1 MRPGLILL
9 ALVAVAFPAR
19 RSAAMAMGP
28 LTTGTLWSES
38 SVPALSTSWTDM
50 AREPCALRGFEVR
63 FTIQFHGLPARWRAG
78 ATRFGPGAFAAVDG
92 WADEQFV
99 WHPEEFASP
108 AVRCFVRRGSEL
120 ERTFQGARTHQRFEL
135 RGVVR
140 EVWRGRPWIEVH
152 AATPLEEE
160 VGEATVFHAGRAVEL
175 IQDGSFV
182 LADQALEV
190 ALSAPLPEAA
200 RAELGRLR
208 DLCAV
213 EIADPKPAPI
223 RPRRR

>member
-1 MRPGLILL
+1 MRPRRILVALSAL
-9 ALVAVAFPAR
+9 ALAGIGAASPWIVTRATTSSDSPA
-19 RSAAMAMGP
+19 
-28 LTTGTLWSES
+28 
-38 SVPALSTSWTDM
+38 PALSTSWTEM
-50 AREPCALRGFEVR
+50 VREPCALRGFEVR
-63 FTIQFHGLPARWRAG
+63 FTIQFHGLPARWQAG

-92 WADEQFV
+92 WADEQRV
-99 WHPEEFASP
+99 WLADEFDSP

-120 ERTFQGARTHQRFEL
+120 ERTFASARTHQRFEL

-140 EVWRGRPWIEVH
+140 EIWRGRPWIEVH
-152 AATPLEEE
+152 SATPLAEE

-175 IQDGSFV
+175 IGDGSFV

-190 ALSAPLPEAA
+190 ALSAPLPDAA

-213 EIADPKPAPI
+213 EIANPKPAPI